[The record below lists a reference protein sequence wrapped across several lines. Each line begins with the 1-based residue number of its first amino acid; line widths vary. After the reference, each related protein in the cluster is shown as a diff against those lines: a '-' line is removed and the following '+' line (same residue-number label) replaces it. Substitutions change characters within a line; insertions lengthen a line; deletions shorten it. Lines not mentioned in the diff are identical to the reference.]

1 MKQKLSSH
9 ILLQRKMYRCN
20 TALTQKYKPVHS
32 WDGTLRVDNELG
44 GM

>member
-9 ILLQRKMYRCN
+9 ILLQWKIYRRY
-20 TALTQKYKPVHS
+20 TAMTQKYKYVQS
-32 WDGTLRVDNELG
+32 LNGTLRVDNELG